1 LSDIS
6 LTKTRELKQGF
17 FTPKEMSWTR
27 KMIKPS
33 KNTSCKSSAKSQT
46 DWPLFVVNFVNHP
59 MPGYPNCEPQMLR
72 PLNFGYCLGV
82 AQFYQNCPFPPT
94 TFLMEPGK
102 PKFWTGNSSSRPH
115 FLGCQ
120 VSCVDVLHNDNLSEP
135 LLSIKRGWRLC
146 MCSSYVFKYIKYKY
160 IIYYGFTQK
169 LGTPNSCG
177 LSYFSSSGCN
187 EFGFLGSP
195 PPLLCI
201 HSAASL
207 AAACGWA
214 LCFVVPS
221 GYLTVRH
228 GKWPIYR
235 WFTY

>member
-146 MCSSYVFKYIKYKY
+146 MCSSYVFKYIIY
-160 IIYYGFTQK
+160 IYYLLWVYPKIGYPKFLRFIIFLIKRLQWIRI
-169 LGTPNSCG
+169 LG
-177 LSYFSSSGCN
+177 LSSTSPLHSFSCLAGGC
-187 EFGFLGSP
+187 LWLS
-195 PPLLCI
+195 PLLCGTLWLFNSSPWKMA
-201 HSAASL
+201 HL
-207 AAACGWA
+207 
-214 LCFVVPS
+214 
-221 GYLTVRH
+221 
-228 GKWPIYR
+228 
-235 WFTY
+235 